1 MSRYIEYIA
10 VAERAIRAI
19 MNKREI
25 HFLNGNRAQAVIAPI
40 GTRAINLVRTLNLPQ
55 SSCAILIAGG
65 ASKMDVF
72 IHSNLLQL
80 FAFGIAHFA
89 ASFHALIIDGGTQ
102 AGVMALIGEGVARQ
116 PSKPTLL
123 GISPAGRI
131 TYPGKSE
138 SVTER
143 KMRPLEPNHSHFV
156 LVEANEWGDETTTL
170 YDLPNL
176 LSEDRPSL
184 AVLIN
189 GGANA
194 KNEVLYN
201 VRQRRPIIVIQGS
214 GRLADEI
221 ARIRQEQPSSITDPA
236 LAEIIS
242 QGNLHF
248 FPLTSPVLELEQ
260 MAQRILSQY

>member
-1 MSRYIEYIA
+1 
-10 VAERAIRAI
+10 

-25 HFLNGNRAQAVIAPI
+25 HFPDGNRVQAIIAPI
-40 GTRAINLVRTLNLPQ
+40 STRAIDLVRALDLPQ
-55 SSCAILIAGG
+55 PRSIILIAGG
-65 ASKMDVF
+65 ASKMDEH
-72 IHSNLLQL
+72 IHPNLMQL
-80 FAFGIAHFA
+80 SFGIAHFA
-89 ASFHALIIDGGTQ
+89 ASFHTLVIDGGTQ
-102 AGVMALIGEGVARQ
+102 TGVMALIGEGVTRQ

-138 SVTER
+138 SVTEH

-156 LVEANEWGDETTTL
+156 LVEANAWGDETATM
-170 YDLPNL
+170 YDLANV

-189 GGANA
+189 GGAIA
-194 KNEVLYN
+194 KSEILHN

-221 ARIRQEQPSSITDPA
+221 TRI
-236 LAEIIS
+236 
-242 QGNLHF
+242 
-248 FPLTSPVLELEQ
+248 
-260 MAQRILSQY
+260 

>member
-1 MSRYIEYIA
+1 
-10 VAERAIRAI
+10 

-55 SSCAILIAGG
+55 SQATILIAGG

-80 FAFGIAHFA
+80 FAFG
-89 ASFHALIIDGGTQ
+89 LIIDGGTQ
-102 AGVMALIGEGVARQ
+102 AGVIALIGEGVARQ

-156 LVEANEWGDETTTL
+156 LVEANEWGDETTTM
-170 YDLPNL
+170 YDLANL

-221 ARIRQEQPSSITDPA
+221 ARIRQEQPSSIAP
-236 LAEIIS
+236 
-242 QGNLHF
+242 
-248 FPLTSPVLELEQ
+248 
-260 MAQRILSQY
+260 